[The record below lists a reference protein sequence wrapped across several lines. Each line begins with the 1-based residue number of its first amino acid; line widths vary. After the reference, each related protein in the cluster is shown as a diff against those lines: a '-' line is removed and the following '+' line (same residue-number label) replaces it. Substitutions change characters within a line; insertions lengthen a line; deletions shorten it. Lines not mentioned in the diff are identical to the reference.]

1 MARSRLELFKDRGGN
16 GGNGGGHSQGF
27 CCPGRLLAG
36 DIITRMAESLLE
48 QQTPPDLLYFYGQI
62 RKIGF
67 Y

>member
-1 MARSRLELFKDRGGN
+1 M
-16 GGNGGGHSQGF
+16 GGGHSQGF